1 MIRKATYPDKLR
13 QEDIARCAYAI
24 YEKRGRQPGH
34 DLDDW
39 LEAEA
44 QLLGAVAP
52 EDDELEIQAAREVN
66 LYRTNV
72 SAPNTGRKGPLD
84 EREHPFARDER
95 GSASREEIRRQAV
108 VTAPRQSQR
117 QHARSR

>member
-1 MIRKATYPDKLR
+1 MIRKASYPDKLNH
-13 QEDIARCAYAI
+13 EDIARCAYLL

-39 LEAEA
+39 LEAET

-52 EDDELEIQAAREVN
+52 EDDEEVEPTITEFKPSQPN
-66 LYRTNV
+66 L
-72 SAPNTGRKGPLD
+72 APERGRKGPPN

-108 VTAPRQSQR
+108 VTAPRQTR
-117 QHARSR
+117 RPYERSR